1 VQLSHGTAIEQLA
14 NGSHTGHG
22 QALGGMIGAADASP
36 LHCGMGCSH
45 ARLWL
50 RNEKRENGCAAAAAA
65 SFPAGR
71 RAGSTEGVAV
81 GLTSARWNRLA
92 YQLTNVRLER
102 DLALCTLKLSP

>member
-14 NGSHTGHG
+14 NGSHTGYE
-22 QALGGMIGAADASP
+22 QALGGMISAAADASP
-36 LHCGMGCSH
+36 LHCGMGEH